1 MIEVMIDETIEEA
14 TEADETTEAATGAEK
29 INLESLLSTEAE
41 VHPDELT
48 SELSCEDFQLAAAG
62 KT

>member
-1 MIEVMIDETIEEA
+1 MTDETIEEA
-14 TEADETTEAATGAEK
+14 TEADETTEAATGETEK
-29 INLESLLSTEAE
+29 INLESLLSIEAE

-62 KT
+62 KI